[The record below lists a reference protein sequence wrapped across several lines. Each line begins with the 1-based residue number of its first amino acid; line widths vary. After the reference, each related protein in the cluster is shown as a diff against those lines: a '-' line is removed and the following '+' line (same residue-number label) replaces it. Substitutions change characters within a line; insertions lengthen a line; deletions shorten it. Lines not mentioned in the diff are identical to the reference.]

1 LVAFNWH
8 DGCKYVGMS
17 PGMVSGADK
26 EGNRPML
33 AQRETLKRMIVGGL
47 GAVLFGATC
56 LIAATG
62 PATAIATQSLPAQSS
77 PQS

>member
-1 LVAFNWH
+1 
-8 DGCKYVGMS
+8 
-17 PGMVSGADK
+17 
-26 EGNRPML
+26 ML